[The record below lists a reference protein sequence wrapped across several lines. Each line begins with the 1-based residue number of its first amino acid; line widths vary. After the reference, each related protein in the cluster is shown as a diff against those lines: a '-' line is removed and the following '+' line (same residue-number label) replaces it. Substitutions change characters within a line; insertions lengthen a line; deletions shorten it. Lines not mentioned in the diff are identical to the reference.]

1 MPSLMPNLAFKRT
14 CASYA
19 GLSHMRSA
27 TSIQLSILQ
36 FFCAAAFAQPTDHCT
51 PMLAHKH
58 LSSSAGNSSGFSV
71 GIDAR
76 GQAGFSPAVLVTF
89 TVPAGAPPAQFVGA
103 IELKSSSGSQVLELR
118 RAEYW
123 LLGSAPRVATP
134 VNGMPTLSPRDAKV
148 DTLYRLFFGVP
159 ESAPP
164 EFTLLLPSPVLEGEA
179 VPVPPLRFRRAE
191 GKGDSYYAPHNEA

>member
-1 MPSLMPNLAFKRT
+1 MPNLMPNLAFKRT

-19 GLSHMRSA
+19 GLSHMRPA

-58 LSSSAGNSSGFSV
+58 LSSLAGNSSGFSV

-103 IELKSSSGSQVLELR
+103 IELKSSTGSQVLELR

-179 VPVPPLRFRRAE
+179 VPVPQLRFRRAE
-191 GKGDSYYAPHNEA
+191 GKGGLLLCATQ